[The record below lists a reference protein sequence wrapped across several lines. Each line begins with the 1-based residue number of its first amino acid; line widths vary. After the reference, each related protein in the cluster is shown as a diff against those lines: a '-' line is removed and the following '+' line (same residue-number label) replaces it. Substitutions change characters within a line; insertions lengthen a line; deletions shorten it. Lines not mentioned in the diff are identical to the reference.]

1 MHQALYR
8 KYRPQTFSDV
18 CGQDHISNTLK
29 TQVEQNRFT
38 HAYLFTGSRGT
49 GKTSSA
55 KILAK
60 AVNCLNNIGGDP
72 CNECEVCKTIDNG
85 TNLDIVEIDAASNRK
100 IENIRDL
107 QEQIE
112 YSPTNSKY
120 RVYIIDEVHMLTK
133 EAFNALL
140 KTLEEPPA
148 HAIFILATT
157 EVWAIPP
164 TILSRCQRYDFNR
177 IPIDIIVARL
187 KYVCGQEN
195 LKIEDDAATLIAK
208 LADGGMRDSLSM
220 LDLCAGTSSEIT
232 EKAVAEC
239 VGLVGKEH
247 LFDFIDFIEKKDS
260 AGALELLDKLY
271 SASLDIE
278 RLFTELIAHY
288 RDLLVAK
295 TSKDYARLI
304 TGTAENIEKIFNQ
317 AKTIRFEDIM
327 YNSSC
332 LSESLEAMKGGNSKR
347 ICAETTLIKL
357 CTDKTSTSLEAIVK
371 RLGALE
377 DAVAYGN
384 VNIQPQTDTEQV
396 SEQKVQPKPFEQ
408 PAKAQPVQAESIAQQ
423 PAKADEQPK
432 TERFTKWV
440 EVKELIEK
448 ESSPL
453 YSVLDSSRAFIS
465 GNRVLIDAPN
475 PMFLNLIRD
484 NQYYKEVIRKAVL
497 QITGKNYGLGPYKE
511 KEQTPV
517 ANDAL
522 DEFMNNFADDI
533 TIE

>member
-140 KTLEEPPA
+140 KTLEEPPS

-177 IPIDIIVARL
+177 IPIDVIVARL

-195 LKIEDDAATLIAK
+195 LKIEDNAATLIAK

-220 LDLCAGTSSEIT
+220 LDLCAGTSDEIT

-247 LFDFIDFIEKKDS
+247 LFDFVDFIEKKDS

-317 AKTIRFEDIM
+317 AKTVRFEDIM
-327 YNSSC
+327 YISSC

-347 ICAETTLIKL
+347 ISAETTLIKL

-371 RLGALE
+371 RLGELE
-377 DAVAYGN
+377 DAVAFGK
-384 VNIQPQTDTEQV
+384 VNIQPQTVTEPS
-396 SEQKVQPKPFEQ
+396 SEQKVQTKTYEQPKQAESVAVQ
-408 PAKAQPVQAESIAQQ
+408 PAKS
-423 PAKADEQPK
+423 DDQPK

-453 YSVLDSSRAFIS
+453 YSVLDDSRAFIS

-475 PMFLNLIRD
+475 PMFLSLIRD
-484 NQYYKEVIRKAVL
+484 NQRYKEIIRKAVL

-511 KEQTPV
+511 TQHAPV
-517 ANDAL
+517 VNDAL